1 MRYELSDGTTGSTNM
16 TKKEFTKKLQKNIH
30 IISWKQDAL
39 HELKEVEV
47 KK

>member
-1 MRYELSDGTTGSTNM
+1 M

-30 IISWKQDAL
+30 IISWEQDAL

>member
-30 IISWKQDAL
+30 IISWEQDAL
-39 HELKEVEV
+39 QKDSEVT
-47 KK
+47 K